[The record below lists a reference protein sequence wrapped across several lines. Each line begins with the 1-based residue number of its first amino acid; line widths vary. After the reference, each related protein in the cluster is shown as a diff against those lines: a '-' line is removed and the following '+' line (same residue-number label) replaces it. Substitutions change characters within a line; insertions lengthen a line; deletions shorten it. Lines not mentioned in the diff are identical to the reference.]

1 MNRTIRSTARTL
13 KPPKTANDGLPLI
26 KRFTVEE
33 YHRMGEI
40 GFLAEDD
47 RCELIRGVIREKP
60 IMNPPHKKALRRLME
75 CVRPFITAEYVF
87 DCQGPITLA
96 DSEPEPDLSIT
107 IGPEDRYDARH
118 AGTGDIVWVLEVSD
132 TSLATDRGE
141 KLQIY
146 AEAKIPVYWIVN
158 LQDRIVEVY
167 TLPRGGRNP
176 TYRSRVDYAA
186 GMAVPVRIAGSTL
199 GTISIDEILP

>member
-13 KPPKTANDGLPLI
+13 KPPKPANDGLPVI

-47 RCELIRGVIREKP
+47 RCELLRGLIVEKAVI
-60 IMNPPHKKALRRLME
+60 NPAHRYALQQATLLLTEIIPKKY
-75 CVRPFITAEYVF
+75 CIVS
-87 DCQGPITLA
+87 QGPVTLS
-96 DSEPEPDLSIT
+96 DSEPEPDLAVW
-107 IGPEDRYDARH
+107 IGTAQDYRTRH
-118 AGTGDIVWVLEVSD
+118 ARASEVVLLVEISD

-141 KLQIY
+141 KLQLY

-176 TYRSRVDYAA
+176 TYRSRVDFAA
-186 GMAVPVRIAGSTL
+186 GMAVPVSIAGKPL
-199 GTISIDEILP
+199 GTISVDEILP

>member
-13 KPPKTANDGLPLI
+13 KPPKTANDGLPEI

-33 YHRMGEI
+33 YHRMGEM
-40 GFLAEDD
+40 GFLSEDD
-47 RCELIRGVIREKP
+47 RCELLRGVIREKP
-60 IMNPPHKKALRRLME
+60 IMNPPHKRALRKLTE
-75 CVRPFITAEYVF
+75 CIRPFITAEFVF
-87 DCQGPITLA
+87 DAQGPITLA
-96 DSEPEPDLSIT
+96 DSEPEPDLCIT
-107 IGPEDRYDARH
+107 IGPDSRYDERH
-118 AGTGDIVWVLEVSD
+118 AGTGEIVWALELSD
-132 TSLATDRGE
+132 SSLAYDRGE

-176 TYRSRVDYAA
+176 TYRNRVDFTA
-186 GMAVPVRIAGSTL
+186 GTTVPVVIAGQTL
-199 GTISIDEILP
+199 GTISVDEILP

>member
-13 KPPKTANDGLPLI
+13 NETYIGLSA
-26 KRFTVEE
+26 TVEE
-33 YHRMGEI
+33 YHRMGEQVTNHV
-40 GFLAEDD
+40 
-47 RCELIRGVIREKP
+47 RCELLRGRIVKRVVATP
-60 IMNPPHKKALRRLME
+60 AHRYALHQLID
-75 CVRPFITAEYVF
+75 CIRPFITAEYVF
-87 DCQGPITLA
+87 NCQGPITLA
-96 DSEPEPDLSIT
+96 DSEPEPDLCIT
-107 IGPEDRYDARH
+107 IGPENRYDERH
-118 AGTGDIVWVLEVSD
+118 AGTGEIAWVLEVSD

-186 GMAVPVRIAGSTL
+186 GMAVPVVVAGNAL
-199 GTISIDEILP
+199 GTIPVDEILP